1 MPISHS
7 SSPSST
13 EIIEGYAFQHS
24 SPLSLRQ
31 QPLSSPPAPPC
42 NDPSQD
48 HDYNF
53 SGAVYDE
60 TTSAAESE
68 DQEEVEDEQE
78 AEVLDNDRR
87 ISGCSSISSFPASIS
102 QRPASKQSQYDNPR
116 TPTKRDSASSH
127 GFYRYDSGDCP
138 VTSPRS
144 LREYHSPF
152 RHPSSV
158 RALQMRDEI
167 MSDTHSVLRHR
178 RSGSQMSSYSN
189 RSSYSTHTSPTKRSS
204 RSNRGSPHKGTSNLR
219 KEFPLVLLHCT
230 PLPPTLLSQST
241 SHGDTFINDF
251 LPDEYKKRWITLQD
265 KLIEDVEVRTRGILI
280 AHPREDYELLEERL
294 LESLDLER
302 PRIRHNHYFP
312 HDGNGGDSGFESGS
326 VTSDE
331 TDNEAPSDSK
341 CPDCGRRLRPDE
353 TPRKWEVKVF
363 AANGL
368 MKAGAWAAAWQEMEK
383 VDVEIKVW
391 LPEEVRR
398 DLEAKIALIETP
410 PVDNEEVDP
419 EYNINKHESAAT
431 REQEVYGASGRVR
444 SQSEIDGFLEE
455 SKIPQQAA
463 PTGPRPLV
471 KETDLTT
478 LMLASMRKLSH
489 DHRNFILGMLSC
501 LVLFLALVG
510 RNSST
515 GYAPSLNKS
524 IPTHVAETLTTTV
537 TTTSVAIATATV
549 TTSIVAQPLEI
560 PSASEHAASSV
571 SDSPESVLRQLSE
584 VISAPLQPTAIDTQP
599 ALSSSVL
606 EFASPEASILDET
619 LNQSSSRRISET
631 FQVPVSELSE
641 DLTSAEAGTTNRLD
655 HAE

>member
-1 MPISHS
+1 MSTSPS
-7 SSPSST
+7 SSPST
-13 EIIEGYAFQHS
+13 AEIIEGFAFQHS

-42 NDPSQD
+42 NDPSQV

-53 SGAVYDE
+53 SGVVYDD
-60 TTSAAESE
+60 TTAAAESE
-68 DQEEVEDEQE
+68 DQGEVEDEQE
-78 AEVLDNDRR
+78 EELLDNDRR

-102 QRPASKQSQYDNPR
+102 QRVPSKQSHYDNPR
-116 TPTKRDSASSH
+116 TPTKRDSTISH
-127 GFYRYDSGDCP
+127 GLHKSGGRDCP

-167 MSDTHSVLRHR
+167 MSETHSVLRHR
-178 RSGSQMSSYSN
+178 RSGSQVSSYSN
-189 RSSYSTHTSPTKRSS
+189 RSSYSAHTSPTKRSS

-230 PLPPTLLSQST
+230 LLPPTLLSQST
-241 SHGDTFINDF
+241 SHGDTFISDF
-251 LPDEYKKRWITLQD
+251 LPGEYKQRWITLQD
-265 KLIEDVEVRTRGILI
+265 KLVEDVEVRTRGILI

-302 PRIRHNHYFP
+302 PRISHDHYFP
-312 HDGNGGDSGFESGS
+312 HDGSGGDSGFESGS
-326 VTSDE
+326 MTGDE
-331 TDNEAPSDSK
+331 TDNEVPSEAK
-341 CPDCGRRLRPDE
+341 CPDCGRRLRPGE

-368 MKAGAWAAAWQEMEK
+368 MRAGAWAAAWQEMEK
-383 VDVEIKVW
+383 VDVEVKVW

-398 DLEAKIALIETP
+398 DLEAKIALIETSP
-410 PVDNEEVDP
+410 PGREDADP
-419 EYNINKHESAAT
+419 EYDISQPECATT
-431 REQEVYGASGRVR
+431 REQEVYGTSGRVR

-463 PTGPRPLV
+463 PTVLQPAP
-471 KETDLTT
+471 KEMDLTT
-478 LMLASMRKLSH
+478 LMLASMRKLSQ
-489 DHRNFILGMLSC
+489 DHRNFILGVLSC

-510 RNSST
+510 QNSSS
-515 GYAPSLNKS
+515 GHEPALDRSN
-524 IPTHVAETLTTTV
+524 PTHLPETLTTTV

-549 TTSIVAQPLEI
+549 TTSIVAQPLQI
-560 PSASEHAASSV
+560 PYASEIANSSV
-571 SDSPESVLRQLSE
+571 SDCPESVLRQLSE
-584 VISAPLQPTAIDTQP
+584 ATSAPLHPTSIDTQP
-599 ALSSSVL
+599 SLPSSVR

-619 LNQSSSRRISET
+619 PNQSSSQKKLEAS
-631 FQVPVSELSE
+631 QVPVSELSK
-641 DLTSAEAGTTNRLD
+641 D
-655 HAE
+655 

>member
-13 EIIEGYAFQHS
+13 EIIGGYAFQHS

-31 QPLSSPPAPPC
+31 QPPSSPPAPPC

-68 DQEEVEDEQE
+68 DQEEVEDVQE
-78 AEVLDNDRR
+78 TEGLDNDRR
-87 ISGCSSISSFPASIS
+87 VSGCSSISSFPASIS

-127 GFYRYDSGDCP
+127 SLYRYGSGDCP

-230 PLPPTLLSQST
+230 LLPPTLLSHST
-241 SHGDTFINDF
+241 SHGDTFVNDF
-251 LPDEYKKRWITLQD
+251 LPDEYKKRWTTLQD
-265 KLIEDVEVRTRGILI
+265 KLVEDVEVRTRGILI

-302 PRIRHNHYFP
+302 PRIRHNHYFS

-326 VTSDE
+326 VTGDE

-410 PVDNEEVDP
+410 PVDSEEVDP
-419 EYNINKHESAAT
+419 EYNILQHESAAT

-455 SKIPQQAA
+455 SKIPQQAT
-463 PTGPRPLV
+463 PTMPRPSV
-471 KETDLTT
+471 KETALTT

-489 DHRNFILGMLSC
+489 DHRHFILGMLSC

-510 RNSST
+510 KNSST
-515 GYAPSLNKS
+515 GDELPMNKS
-524 IPTHVAETLTTTV
+524 MPTHVAETLTTTV
-537 TTTSVAIATATV
+537 TTTSVAIATATI

-560 PSASEHAASSV
+560 PYAPEYADSSI

-584 VISAPLQPTAIDTQP
+584 VTSTPLQPTFIDTRP
-599 ALSSSVL
+599 ALSASLL
-606 EFASPEASILDET
+606 EFASPKASILDET
-619 LNQSSSRRISET
+619 RNQSSSRRISET
-631 FQVPVSELSE
+631 FQVPASELSE

>member
-1 MPISHS
+1 
-7 SSPSST
+7 
-13 EIIEGYAFQHS
+13 
-24 SPLSLRQ
+24 
-31 QPLSSPPAPPC
+31 
-42 NDPSQD
+42 
-48 HDYNF
+48 
-53 SGAVYDE
+53 
-60 TTSAAESE
+60 
-68 DQEEVEDEQE
+68 
-78 AEVLDNDRR
+78 
-87 ISGCSSISSFPASIS
+87 
-102 QRPASKQSQYDNPR
+102 
-116 TPTKRDSASSH
+116 
-127 GFYRYDSGDCP
+127 
-138 VTSPRS
+138 
-144 LREYHSPF
+144 
-152 RHPSSV
+152 
-158 RALQMRDEI
+158 
-167 MSDTHSVLRHR
+167 
-178 RSGSQMSSYSN
+178 MSSYSN
-189 RSSYSTHTSPTKRSS
+189 RSSYSTHTCPTKRSS

-230 PLPPTLLSQST
+230 LLPPTLLSQST
-241 SHGDTFINDF
+241 SHGDTFINAF

-265 KLIEDVEVRTRGILI
+265 KLVEDVEVRTRGILI

-326 VTSDE
+326 VTGDE
-331 TDNEAPSDSK
+331 SDNEAPSDSK

-353 TPRKWEVKVF
+353 TPKKWEVKVF

-398 DLEAKIALIETP
+398 DLEAKIALIETL
-410 PVDNEEVDP
+410 PVDNEDVDP
-419 EYNINKHESAAT
+419 EYNINQHESAAT

-455 SKIPQQAA
+455 SKIPQQAS
-463 PTGPRPLV
+463 PTMPQPSV

-510 RNSST
+510 KNSST
-515 GYAPSLNKS
+515 GDAPSLNKS

-537 TTTSVAIATATV
+537 TTTSVAIATATI
-549 TTSIVAQPLEI
+549 TTSIVAQSLGI
-560 PSASEHAASSV
+560 PYASENADSSI
-571 SDSPESVLRQLSE
+571 SDSPESVLRQLAE
-584 VISAPLQPTAIDTQP
+584 VTSTPLQPTAIDTQP

-606 EFASPEASILDET
+606 DFTSPEASILDET